1 MAMAL
6 ALHFPRGE
14 TLAIQGRPHD
24 PLGRPRWNAQK
35 LARSSW
41 ACLACACAVSG
52 CNSRRLRARSAVA
65 RDGEIGLQVAAPPVT
80 SEVAT
85 SPYEEEPGF
94 QEAVGDVEFA
104 DSVEVGAA
112 VVKIFVT
119 RQRPALVVPWQTQ
132 QVESTS
138 GSGTFIRRRGAG
150 RMDEHDDHD
159 PLEPPYL
166 HFTDV
171 DQAVENFEGDL
182 VLTAAHVVADARD
195 IRVQLL
201 ACPGASP
208 EKFMARVVAV
218 AHDCDLALLEV
229 RDPDCFEGATPMEL
243 LKPQEML
250 AMQSRVQVMGFPI
263 GGDYLSITEGVL
275 SRIEVVDYSHSRR
288 SCLALTVD
296 AAINAGNSGG
306 PVVDPLTGRMTG
318 VAHQKVVA
326 RGVENQGHAVPPCLI
341 WRFLYA
347 ALHGRPTE
355 MPTLGIYL
363 QTLESRAHREQLQL
377 EAGETGVLVMSV
389 NRRPTD
395 PPSVLKKGD
404 VLLQVGKYKVDNFGA
419 VRMLGQRVALSAAQ
433 DLFYVGDVAR
443 LRVRRDGKIEELEAE
458 LRSSTHLIPR
468 CLYHGKVTIEPE
480 YFIFAGLVFT
490 PLTADLLEQAWPAA
504 QDRPAHLMDLY
515 HRGVMTPERSQAI
528 ILLNILADDVNAGHG
543 SGYVGS
549 PVVERVGGQEISD
562 MKELVECLQNEVR
575 VKEFVEMDFRM
586 AVGPYSMV
594 LKSSEVAE
602 ADVRIRELYQLPSL
616 ASRNLLPEPIP
627 AIPPALGVATG

>member
-1 MAMAL
+1 M
-6 ALHFPRGE
+6 G
-14 TLAIQGRPHD
+14 I
-24 PLGRPRWNAQK
+24 
-35 LARSSW
+35 
-41 ACLACACAVSG
+41 
-52 CNSRRLRARSAVA
+52 
-65 RDGEIGLQVAAPPVT
+65 QVATPPVMGGPVG
-80 SEVAT
+80 EV
-85 SPYEEEPGF
+85 PFEEPDF
-94 QEAVGDVEFA
+94 QETAGDVEFVN
-104 DSVEVGAA
+104 SYKVGAA

-138 GSGTFIRRRGAG
+138 GSGTFIRRRGGDPLEEDVNG
-150 RMDEHDDHD
+150 RNH
-159 PLEPPYL
+159 LEPPYL
-166 HFTDV
+166 HFNDV
-171 DQAVENFEGDL
+171 NQAIESFDADL

-208 EKFMARVVAV
+208 EKFFARVVAV

-229 RDPDCFEGATPMEL
+229 RDPRCFEGATPMEL

-250 AMQSRVQVMGFPI
+250 EMQSRVQVMGFPI

-355 MPTLGIYL
+355 MPALGIYL
-363 QTLESRAHREQLQL
+363 QTLESRAHREKLQLQ
-377 EAGETGVLVMSV
+377 EGETGVLVMSA
-389 NRRPTD
+389 NRGPKD
-395 PPSVLKKGD
+395 PPSVLQKGD

-419 VRMLGQRVALSAAQ
+419 VQMLGQRVALSAAQ

-443 LRVRRDGKIEELEAE
+443 LQIRRDGEIHDLEAT

-468 CLYHGKVTIEPE
+468 RLYHGKVTIEPE

-490 PLTADLLEQAWPAA
+490 PLTADLLEQAWPMA

-515 HRGVMTPERSQAI
+515 HRGVMNAERSQAI
-528 ILLNILADDVNAGHG
+528 VLLNILADDVNAGHG
-543 SGYVGS
+543 SGYVGC
-549 PVVERVGGQEISD
+549 PVVERIGGKKVSD
-562 MKELVECLQNEVR
+562 MKELVECLNNEAR
-575 VKEFVEMDFRM
+575 DEEFVEMDFRM

-594 LKSSEVAE
+594 LKSAEVPE
-602 ADVRIRELYQLPSL
+602 ADIRIRELYQLPSL

-627 AIPPALGVATG
+627 TIPPAVGVAAG